1 MADAS
6 PSVSEGK
13 YDSRGSLG
21 CMSSNNSRIPPS
33 LDTNA
38 TRQPFI
44 KLSSTQTN
52 LSIFL
57 INPLHLSHQQSYIF
71 PSSLIV
77 SIIPCIWCIN
87 IDLAE
92 ASSSPLAIFHQ
103 ASSIKHRPSAIVHQ
117 ASSIRHRLSRYEHT
131 HHHPSKPVC
140 IGLSQLTL
148 TASLALAIVIITH
161 RSSSVVHRPSSIAHR
176 PRSIIC
182 LPSSIV
188 HRPSSIIDLSINT
201 NTTVSNTSQCQSVM
215 SIPVGTWKLIIIGL
229 VPCYDASN
237 VLKSRWVMSAMMIRP
252 YDFFLLSSDG
262 VMKS

>member
-131 HHHPSKPVC
+131 HYHPSKPVC

-161 RSSSVVHRPSSIAHR
+161 RSSSIAHRPSSTFHH
-176 PRSIIC
+176 
-182 LPSSIV
+182 LSSTE

-201 NTTVSNTSQCQSVM
+201 NTAVSNTSQRQSVM

>member
-161 RSSSVVHRPSSIAHR
+161 RSSSVVHRPSSTFHH
-176 PRSIIC
+176 
-182 LPSSIV
+182 LSSTE

-201 NTTVSNTSQCQSVM
+201 NTAVSNTSQRQSVM

>member
-161 RSSSVVHRPSSIAHR
+161 RSSSVVHRPSSTFHH
-176 PRSIIC
+176 
-182 LPSSIV
+182 LPSIE

-237 VLKSRWVMSAMMIRP
+237 VLKSRWVMSAMMMIRP